1 MGSSQMTDLDE
12 AQKREIIEELRTSVI
27 KGDSE
32 QAQAAA
38 QRAMEAGIDPLE
50 AVEKGLAKGIREVG
64 QKFQTLE
71 LFLTDMIMAAEAM
84 TAAISVLEKNLPENT
99 SLQKA
104 GVVVIGTV
112 AGDIHDIGKNIVV
125 ALMRANGFRVTD
137 LGKDVPSRQFI
148 EQAESLKADAIGLS
162 ALLST
167 TMVAQQEVVM
177 MLRDLELKDKYPVIV
192 GGAPVTEQWAKQ
204 IGADAYG
211 RDAND
216 GIMKVHEL
224 VSAKRER
231 A

>member
-1 MGSSQMTDLDE
+1 MTDLDE

-71 LFLTDMIMAAEAM
+71 LFLTDMIIAAEAM
-84 TAAISVLEKNLPENT
+84 TAAISVLETNLPENT

-125 ALMRANGFRVTD
+125 ALMKANGFRVTD

-211 RDAND
+211 RNAND
-216 GIMKVHEL
+216 GITKVHEL
-224 VSAKRER
+224 VSARRGR